1 MSNNGAGTIDAV
13 NFKRIAEAI
22 KILQNN
28 FTDQLSLNE
37 LAKQINISPTHF
49 QKIFTEWAGVSP
61 KKFMQFITIS
71 HAKQILRNSSEQ
83 NISSPIKKATL
94 FDTAAQTG
102 LSGTGRLHDLFINIE
117 GMTPGEYKNGGAGLS
132 IRYSFANSYFGN
144 IIVASTHKG
153 ICHISFFE
161 EETIALQN
169 LTNSFPS
176 AVYLKSTEKIHQ
188 KIFNI
193 FNADNLPTER
203 INLHIKGTPFQIKVW
218 EALLKIPE
226 GKLNTYGNIAIK
238 IENPKASRAVG
249 TAIGQNPIAYLIP
262 CHRVI
267 QSTGLFGGYMWGT
280 GRKTAMIG
288 WEAAR
293 IVMSGIMSE

>member
-1 MSNNGAGTIDAV
+1 MSNIGTEPINGV

-22 KILQNN
+22 KILRSN
-28 FTDQLSLNE
+28 FPHQPSLNE
-37 LAKQINISPTHF
+37 LAKQINVSAAHF

-61 KKFMQFITIS
+61 KKFTQFITIS

-83 NISSPIKKATL
+83 NTASTIKNATL

-102 LSGTGRLHDLFINIE
+102 LSGSGRLHDLFINIE
-117 GMTPGEYKNGGAGLS
+117 GMTPGEYKNGGAGLIINYGIAS
-132 IRYSFANSYFGN
+132 TYFGN
-144 IIVASTHKG
+144 IIVASTEKG

-161 EETIALQN
+161 DETTALQN
-169 LTNSFPS
+169 LINSFLS

-188 KIFNI
+188 KVFNI

-218 EALLKIPE
+218 EALLKIPQ
-226 GKLNTYGNIAIK
+226 GKLNTYGNIANK
-238 IENPKASRAVG
+238 IERPKASRAVG

-267 QSTGLFGGYMWGT
+267 QSTGLFGGYMWGME
-280 GRKTAMIG
+280 RKTAMIG

-293 IVMSGIMSE
+293 IVIDDEC